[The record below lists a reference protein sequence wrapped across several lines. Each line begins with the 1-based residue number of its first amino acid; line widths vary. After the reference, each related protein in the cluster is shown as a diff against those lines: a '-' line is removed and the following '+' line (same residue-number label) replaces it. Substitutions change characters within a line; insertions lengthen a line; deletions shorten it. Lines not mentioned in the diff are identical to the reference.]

1 MDFVERFAQAVSAAW
16 GDQVRG
22 SLEPGDSLVVYPSSA
37 AAEPSGV
44 YFDDNTY
51 SFYTH
56 ERGSRIGPE
65 FQSDDVSVIQHCL
78 TLRVGNA
85 LRVAQ
90 GFEKLALYN
99 TAPIRSGWTMVRSAS
114 ADNPGFTG
122 IRSDRGV
129 FYPCAGA
136 NRWLLAGLSHVVE
149 YSPLDV
155 LECYLRPDAAP
166 LLTQWVSK
174 PAG

>member
-1 MDFVERFAQAVSAAW
+1 MDFVERFAQAVNTAW

-22 SLEPGDSLVVYPSSA
+22 SLEPGDSLMVYPSSA
-37 AAEPSGV
+37 AAEPFGV

-56 ERGSRIGPE
+56 ERGSRVRVVE
-65 FQSDDVSVIQHCL
+65 HCL
-78 TLRVGNA
+78 TLSVGNA

-99 TAPIRSGWTMVRSAS
+99 TAPIRSGWTMVPSAS
-114 ADNPGFTG
+114 ASNPGFTG

-166 LLTQWVSK
+166 LLREWLQK
-174 PAG
+174 R

>member
-1 MDFVERFAQAVSAAW
+1 MDFVERFAQALNAAW

-37 AAEPSGV
+37 AAEPFGV

-56 ERGSRIGPE
+56 ERGSRVGPE
-65 FQSDDVSVIQHCL
+65 FQSDDVRVIEHCL
-78 TLRVGNA
+78 TLCMGNA
-85 LRVAQ
+85 LRVAH

-99 TAPIRSGWTMVRSAS
+99 TAPIRSGWTMVRTGSS
-114 ADNPGFTG
+114 LRHDYLG
-122 IRSDRGV
+122 IRSDDGK
-129 FYPCAGA
+129 FYPCKTGDF
-136 NRWLLAGLSHVVE
+136 RLLAGLSHVVE

>member
-22 SLEPGDSLVVYPSSA
+22 SLEPGKSLVVYPSST
-37 AAEPSGV
+37 AAEPFGV

-65 FQSDDVSVIQHCL
+65 FQSDDVRVIEHCL

-99 TAPIRSGWTMVRSAS
+99 TAPIRSGWTMVPSAS
-114 ADNPGFTG
+114 ANNPGFTG

-166 LLTQWVSK
+166 LLSEWLQK
-174 PAG
+174 R